1 MSGPCRAVTV
11 VMGLFTKGTMRSSTN
26 SLSTHN
32 KATLLSTFV
41 QRKPTVVLQKP
52 STSHCQRFSWSI
64 LGAIGAGVQGLLDIL
79 GKSQPGPQV
88 RSCAPEWWALALQAP
103 AHPAG
108 CHLNVLVAVGQDTQ
122 DNHHLTSLS
131 IRWSFFLCLHMAQF
145 GFIAH
150 QNTQPYQSWWRWG
163 HIGSIILILP
173 TVMAHLAQFNLHG
186 PVLCGENWGWEA
198 AHLQWA
204 EGVTNSKWERSQ
216 SLTAPGAG
224 RVMPSSLSRRP
235 SWPLLSI
242 SLSRGCIP
250 TSLASAATSALCTVP
265 AALVRQGQGKC
276 WWCCGMGTKNCC
288 QKPHSTLQP
297 RRHSVL
303 QVSQVCSAGIQTW
316 VHAGLWRCLN
326 LYSES

>member
-1 MSGPCRAVTV
+1 
-11 VMGLFTKGTMRSSTN
+11 MGLFTKGTMRSSTN

-131 IRWSFFLCLHMAQF
+131 IRWSFFFVPAYGTVWLHCPPEHTAISKLVEM
-145 GFIAH
+145 
-150 QNTQPYQSWWRWG
+150 
-163 HIGSIILILP
+163 GSHRQLYIEL
-173 TVMAHLAQFNLHG
+173 
-186 PVLCGENWGWEA
+186 
-198 AHLQWA
+198 
-204 EGVTNSKWERSQ
+204 
-216 SLTAPGAG
+216 
-224 RVMPSSLSRRP
+224 
-235 SWPLLSI
+235 
-242 SLSRGCIP
+242 
-250 TSLASAATSALCTVP
+250 

-288 QKPHSTLQP
+288 KKPHSTLQP

-316 VHAGLWRCLN
+316 VHAGLWQCLN